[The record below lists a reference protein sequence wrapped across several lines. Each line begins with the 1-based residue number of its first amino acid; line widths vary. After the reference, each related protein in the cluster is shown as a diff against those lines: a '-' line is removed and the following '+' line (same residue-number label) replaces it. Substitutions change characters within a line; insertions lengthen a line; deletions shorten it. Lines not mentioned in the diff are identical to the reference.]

1 MSTLVQG
8 FFYSVQCKSFET
20 LPKKMAIKCGLLFFL
35 LCRRFRNLVGKMSV
49 KPIIPSINSNNN
61 NANNLKMRSSSRMSM
76 PQNQM
81 QNRANSNTVSFQGGV
96 NPIVGF
102 MDFID
107 AGGYAASFIIQDGL
121 GFIAPRVGKGLVRGA
136 HDKKDENGN
145 VVLGK
150 DGKPQRELNWALARK
165 EFLRE
170 IITGPSAFLIPLGM
184 LHVIKKNFGRG
195 NNVKLNYIDGFQ
207 KPFTDFA
214 TKYSDEIASG
224 NADKGKFYKRIF
236 KDTIERSVNGSLPD
250 AEKMSAEEVAK
261 YAESFTEKQIKIE
274 DIMADKSLSKT
285 QRKAKLAEVGSI
297 VDDFMK
303 LKKGKIGGAVDEM
316 AVQFSASNG
325 KMKHGTIGELVN
337 AMSDYFDDAV
347 KTAHKAI
354 KDKASVEELEKVIKS
369 YTNRKMG
376 SRILT
381 NLGIFGTVAAFY
393 TQIPKLYNMGQK
405 KGNPVTAGTEQK
417 DTVTQQPGNGASADK
432 TQAKA
437 NEGKNGVAFTGLS
450 GFLEKTGD
458 MVFHS
463 SKAKKVSDIFELNG
477 PVMSANAMTTLLFG
491 FCIPPR
497 LSNAND
503 KYEYGEVVVRD
514 MTAFTALLF
523 GAKALARLCSDG
535 FTKITGLAL
544 NKKNMEGHNGFH
556 KVIDYLNPNDT
567 HHSVLS
573 TKQLIS
579 KYTNIEDYKGGVNG
593 FMDFI
598 EASGG
603 DVKKAMNCDKNIRGA
618 VEEILKK
625 FNSKTFADA
634 TSKEIKAAL
643 KSAHAENGDLI
654 KKFYKL
660 FDANNGLLNKARTCN
675 STFGFVSTIL
685 LIPGLIIALGEFCER
700 MTDKRSKK
708 DLAAAEKAGN
718 TKKAN
723 EAEKYLE
730 RRFQTNAPSM
740 AGFLGNGIR

>member
-1 MSTLVQG
+1 
-8 FFYSVQCKSFET
+8 
-20 LPKKMAIKCGLLFFL
+20 
-35 LCRRFRNLVGKMSV
+35 MSV

-61 NANNLKMRSSSRMSM
+61 NVNNKNMRSSSRMSM
-76 PQNQM
+76 PQVQ
-81 QNRANSNTVSFQGGV
+81 AKSNAVSFQG
-96 NPIVGF
+96 NPVVGL

-150 DGKPQRELNWALARK
+150 DGKPERELNWALARK

-184 LHVIKKNFGRG
+184 LHVIKKHFGRA

-214 TKYSDEIASG
+214 TKYSEEIAQG
-224 NADKGKFYKRIF
+224 TADKGKFYKRIF
-236 KDTIERSVNGSLPD
+236 KDTIERSVNDNLSK
-250 AEKMSAEEVAK
+250 AEKMSADEVAK
-261 YAESFTEKQIKIE
+261 YAENFTEKQLKIE
-274 DIMADKSLSKT
+274 GIMADKSLTKA

-325 KMKHGTIGELVN
+325 KMKHGSIGELVN

-354 KDKASVEELEKVIKS
+354 KDKVSAQELENIIKS

-405 KGNPVTAGTEQK
+405 GNPAATAVEQK
-417 DTVTQQPGNGASADK
+417 DSVKNGATSK
-432 TQAKA
+432 PQNA
-437 NEGKNGVAFTGLS
+437 NNPAGKDGVAFTGLS

-477 PVMSANAMTTLLFG
+477 PIMSANAMTTLLFG

-497 LSNAND
+497 LANAKD

-544 NKKNMEGHNGFH
+544 NKKNMEGHNGLH

-603 DVKKAMNCDKNIRGA
+603 DVKKAMNCDKNVRNA

-625 FNSKTFADA
+625 FNNKTFADA

-643 KSAHAENGDLI
+643 KSAHSENGELI
-654 KKFYKL
+654 KNFYKL

-675 STFGFVSTIL
+675 SSFGFVSTIL

-708 DLAAAEKAGN
+708 DLAAAELAGN

-730 RRFQTNAPSM
+730 RRYQTNAPSM
-740 AGFLGNGIR
+740 AGFLGNGVR

>member
-1 MSTLVQG
+1 
-8 FFYSVQCKSFET
+8 
-20 LPKKMAIKCGLLFFL
+20 
-35 LCRRFRNLVGKMSV
+35 
-49 KPIIPSINSNNN
+49 
-61 NANNLKMRSSSRMSM
+61 
-76 PQNQM
+76 
-81 QNRANSNTVSFQGGV
+81 
-96 NPIVGF
+96 
-102 MDFID
+102 
-107 AGGYAASFIIQDGL
+107 
-121 GFIAPRVGKGLVRGA
+121 
-136 HDKKDENGN
+136 
-145 VVLGK
+145 
-150 DGKPQRELNWALARK
+150 
-165 EFLRE
+165 
-170 IITGPSAFLIPLGM
+170 
-184 LHVIKKNFGRG
+184 
-195 NNVKLNYIDGFQ
+195 
-207 KPFTDFA
+207 
-214 TKYSDEIASG
+214 
-224 NADKGKFYKRIF
+224 
-236 KDTIERSVNGSLPD
+236 
-250 AEKMSAEEVAK
+250 
-261 YAESFTEKQIKIE
+261 
-274 DIMADKSLSKT
+274 MADKSLSKT

-417 DTVTQQPGNGASADK
+417 DAVTQQTGNGASADK

-544 NKKNMEGHNGFH
+544 NKKNMEGHSGFH

-603 DVKKAMNCDKNIRGA
+603 DVKKAMNCDKNVRGA

-643 KSAHAENGDLI
+643 KSAHAEMVI
-654 KKFYKL
+654 
-660 FDANNGLLNKARTCN
+660 
-675 STFGFVSTIL
+675 
-685 LIPGLIIALGEFCER
+685 
-700 MTDKRSKK
+700 
-708 DLAAAEKAGN
+708 
-718 TKKAN
+718 
-723 EAEKYLE
+723 
-730 RRFQTNAPSM
+730 
-740 AGFLGNGIR
+740 